1 MRRPRGRKGWP
12 SEKNHREGVEGAG
25 LELKKSRLEGL
36 ISPWEG
42 GLVAAFLDAVP
53 LSPVTYF
60 VL

>member
-1 MRRPRGRKGWP
+1 M
-12 SEKNHREGVEGAG
+12 EGAG

-53 LSPVTYF
+53 FSPVTYF